1 MLRFLHAAAI
11 AALCTSFHPAFAEPV
26 AGKARHARFLALGD
40 SPPFRQEIRDGVRYE
55 LDPPSGSIPPR
66 EVIARTAGKASAP
79 VPLGLGRISPP
90 VPVPPGVG
98 PLQLQQVGDNAEAAP
113 WVKFSH
119 PETGDFLV
127 LLWRNPETGLWRDV
141 KSLVVAEVPA
151 GSARVVN
158 LFPQPVRMLWGAE
171 NMLLP
176 AGATMVRAV
185 PRDSPVALRIL
196 TADATGRLMR
206 YYSGGVSANADE
218 RSLVVTY
225 RADGEN
231 PRRPLK
237 VSILREPALMPLEVP
252 K

>member
-1 MLRFLHAAAI
+1 MLRLLHAAAI
-11 AALCTSFHPAFAEPV
+11 AALCASFHPAFAEPV

-66 EVIARTAGKASAP
+66 EVIPVFTGIAPSP
-79 VPLGLGRISPP
+79 VPLRLGRISPP
-90 VPVPPGVG
+90 VRVPPGAG
-98 PLQLQQVGDNAEAAP
+98 PLQLQQVGDKADAAP

-119 PETGDFLV
+119 LETGDFLV
-127 LLWRNPETGLWRDV
+127 LLWRNPKTGSWRDA
-141 KSLVVAEVPA
+141 KSLVLAEVPA

-171 NMLLP
+171 NILLP

-185 PRDSPVALRIL
+185 PHDSPVLLRIL
-196 TADATGRLMR
+196 TADASGRLMR
-206 YYSGGVSANADE
+206 YYSGSVSANADE
-218 RSLVVTY
+218 RCLVTTY